1 MGYAGF
7 SDKEFS
13 RALFAGLA
21 RRADM
26 ENCGFSMYKSV
37 AEGLSVFSIRSQA
50 ALESK
55 LNQNVVGREANISAP
70 NICTA

>member
-1 MGYAGF
+1 MSYAGF

-26 ENCGFSMYKSV
+26 ENCGFSMYKKRLFMS
-37 AEGLSVFSIRSQA
+37 
-50 ALESK
+50 
-55 LNQNVVGREANISAP
+55 
-70 NICTA
+70 TAYRGF